1 MIENTVWLFYPGG
14 QQIPPD
20 RITLE
25 PRLEEVGIY
34 SCRKTGVCVIVYV
47 NVFNG
52 GEIEGEAK
60 CAITQPASLQEI
72 DQSISLRKLC

>member
-1 MIENTVWLFYPGG
+1 M
-14 QQIPPD
+14 
-20 RITLE
+20 
-25 PRLEEVGIY
+25 
-34 SCRKTGVCVIVYV
+34 IVYV